1 METHDSRVINAREFL
16 IGARKQMPSKL
27 TPDVLVREDAELR
40 RCLASALDVIDD
52 FAATVMDE
60 EVTQVTIE
68 GGLYVAP
75 KDYGTLCG
83 SCQSVLLA
91 RVKED
96 ETLRQLSV

>member
-1 METHDSRVINAREFL
+1 METHDSRVINAREL
-16 IGARKQMPSKL
+16 LTSARKQVPSKL

-40 RCLASALDVIDD
+40 DCLASALDVIDD

-60 EVTQVTIE
+60 VVTQLTIE

-83 SCQSVLLA
+83 SCQSMLLA
-91 RVKED
+91 QVKED